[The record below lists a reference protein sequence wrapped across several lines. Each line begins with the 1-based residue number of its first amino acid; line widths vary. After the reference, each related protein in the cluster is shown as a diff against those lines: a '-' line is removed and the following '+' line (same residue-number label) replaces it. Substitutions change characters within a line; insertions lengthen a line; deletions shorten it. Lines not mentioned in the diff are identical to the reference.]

1 VVPGPV
7 DAFGIGRADSNAP
20 RRRLKMSVE
29 LRKAI
34 RTLIALSA
42 AGALGHGVPAVAQE
56 DEAEDGEDT
65 SVAVSTAGGIEEIV
79 VTARQKRAA
88 TDVIQERMDQPVVVD
103 LVSVEQISRVGD
115 STVASALRR
124 LPGVSLVGDFIYIRG
139 LGERYSSTTVNG
151 ALVPSPDLTR
161 NVIPLDIFPASILD
175 SLSIQKGFTVDRPAA
190 FGGGNV
196 DIRTRTIPENLL
208 ATIQVG
214 TGWNSDLSDD
224 VLTYRGGGDDRLG
237 TDDGTRALPRE
248 LRQAIQAYR
257 GSITPTSI
265 FSTLR
270 AQGGDPAF
278 AQAEQ
283 INRTLATSLN
293 REIDIKSE
301 SADPDLSIEA
311 GLGNSWVL
319 GESAMWKVG
328 VLGVGDYKNNW
339 RNKTRINRSQQLPDI
354 DNGTTE
360 ISTNQVALTGSAS
373 AGVDY
378 GDDHSLGFTYIFLR
392 NTDDEAAITQ
402 RNNFN
407 FRQDQGAQLRD
418 YRIRYEEREL
428 NLLQLTGRHVLG
440 PDTLGDKSAGFL
452 DGLEL
457 AWYYS
462 DAKATTDLPSEVTV
476 SAVDAVN
483 PANGEVLSSS
493 IRSTTSAAEYRFT
506 DLEDDV
512 DSYGYKLNL
521 PFELA
526 SGRLTGGV
534 FGGYD
539 YYQKGRS
546 YLQTQFNLGTTSAAA
561 TPILVGTPGTVFTDE
576 NILDPTNQF
585 LLSLGG
591 IGTESYLAGET
602 IDAAFGGVDLTLD
615 ERWRLNAGV
624 RWESWSQLS
633 VPVNQYEFRTS
644 VGKVPLTVEQ
654 LANAGKSDDDLY
666 PSAAITYM
674 RPDFWADEFRLRVG
688 YSQTTARPD
697 IREVTQSTFIDP
709 LTDARVTG
717 NPLLVPSDLKN
728 YDVRAEWFFASR
740 DNLTVSPFYKQ
751 IDRPIETVEGAGTD
765 NNLSF
770 TFINA
775 ETADVYGVE
784 IEWYKDLA
792 FVDRWLGGWAS
803 GFFTAGNVTLSDSE
817 LEVGNSAFAL
827 TNNKR
832 PLTQQSDT
840 ILNIQ
845 LGYDAPNERH
855 SATLSYNSFSERLY
869 YAGRNGAPD
878 AYEQPF
884 SSLDLTYSWY
894 PAQNW
899 SLKLRLQNLLD
910 ENIEIDQ
917 GGVTV
922 LEQDV
927 GMTFKADLRYK
938 F

>member
-1 VVPGPV
+1 
-7 DAFGIGRADSNAP
+7 
-20 RRRLKMSVE
+20 MSAE

-34 RTLIALSA
+34 RMLIALSA
-42 AGALGHGVPAVAQE
+42 AGALTHGTSAVAQE
-56 DEAEDGEDT
+56 DALEDDEDT
-65 SVAVSTAGGIEEIV
+65 AVAVSTEGGIEEII

-88 TDVIQERMDQPVVVD
+88 TDVIQERMDQPVAVD

-115 STVASALRR
+115 STVATALRR

-208 ATIQVG
+208 ATIQIG

-224 VLTYRGGGDDRLG
+224 VLTYKGGGDDRLG

-248 LRQAIQAYR
+248 LRQAIQTYR
-257 GSITPTSI
+257 GSITPNSI

-270 AQGGDPAF
+270 AQGGEPAF
-278 AQAEQ
+278 AEAEQ
-283 INRTLATSLN
+283 INRELATSLN
-293 REIDIKSE
+293 RQIDIKSE
-301 SADPDLSIEA
+301 SADPDLSMEA

-360 ISTNQVALTGSAS
+360 ISTNQVAVTGSAS

-392 NTDDEAAITQ
+392 STEDEAAITQ

-407 FRQDQGAQLRD
+407 FRREQGAQLRD
-418 YRIRYEEREL
+418 YRLRYEEREL
-428 NLLQLTGRHVLG
+428 NLLQLTGRHTLG
-440 PDTLGDKSAGFL
+440 PDTLGDKTAGFL

-457 AWYYS
+457 TWYYS
-462 DAKATTDLPSEVTV
+462 DAKATTDLPNEVTV
-476 SAVDAVN
+476 SAVDAIN
-483 PANGEVLSSS
+483 PETGEVLRST
-493 IRSTTSAAEYRFT
+493 IRSTTSAAEFRYT
-506 DLEDDV
+506 DLEDNV

-521 PFELA
+521 PFERF

-546 YLQTQFNLGTTSAAA
+546 YLQNQFNLGTTSAAA
-561 TPILVGTPGTVFTDE
+561 GPILVGTPGSVFTDE
-576 NILDPTNQF
+576 NILDPANRF

-602 IDAAFGGVDLTLD
+602 IDAAFGGVDLTFD
-615 ERWRLNAGV
+615 ETWRLNAGV
-624 RWESWSQLS
+624 RWEDWSLLS
-633 VPVNQYEFRTS
+633 VPINQNEFRTS
-644 VGKVPLTVEQ
+644 VGKVPLTPEQ
-654 LANAGKSDDDLY
+654 LANAGKTDDDFY
-666 PSAAITYM
+666 PSAAVTYM
-674 RPDFWADEFRLRVG
+674 RQDFLWADEFRLRVG

-728 YDVRAEWFFASR
+728 YDIRAEWFFANR
-740 DNLTVSPFYKQ
+740 DNLTISPFYKE
-751 IDRPIETVEGAGTD
+751 IDLPIETVEGAGTD

-775 ETADVYGVE
+775 KTADVYGVE

-855 SATLSYNSFSERLY
+855 SATLSFNSFSERLY

-884 SSLDLTYSWY
+884 ESLDLTYSWY
-894 PAQNW
+894 PAENW

-910 ENIEIDQ
+910 DNIEIKQ
-917 GGVTV
+917 GGTIV
-922 LEQDV
+922 LEQDI
-927 GMTFKADLRYK
+927 GMTFKADVRYN

>member
-1 VVPGPV
+1 
-7 DAFGIGRADSNAP
+7 
-20 RRRLKMSVE
+20 MSVE

-42 AGALGHGVPAVAQE
+42 AGALGHVGPAVAQE

-196 DIRTRTIPENLL
+196 DIRTRTIPDNLL

-224 VLTYRGGGDDRLG
+224 VLTYKGGGDDRLG

-248 LRQAIQAYR
+248 LRQAIQSYR

-278 AQAEQ
+278 AQAQQ

-293 REIDIKSE
+293 RQIDIESE

-440 PDTLGDKSAGFL
+440 PDTLGGKTAGFL

-483 PANGEVLSSS
+483 PSTGEVLSSS

-927 GMTFKADLRYK
+927 GMTFKADLRYN

>member
-1 VVPGPV
+1 
-7 DAFGIGRADSNAP
+7 
-20 RRRLKMSVE
+20 MSVE
-29 LRKAI
+29 LRNAI
-34 RTLIALSA
+34 RMLIALSA
-42 AGALGHGVPAVAQE
+42 AGALSHVTPAAAQDE
-56 DEAEDGEDT
+56 EAEDGDDT
-65 SVAVSTAGGIEEIV
+65 SVAVSTAGGMEEIV

-88 TDVIQERMDQPVVVD
+88 TDIIQERMDQPVVVD

-115 STVASALRR
+115 STVATALRR

-208 ATIQVG
+208 ATLQVG
-214 TGWNSDLSDD
+214 SGWNSDLSDD
-224 VLTYRGGGDDRLG
+224 VLTYSGGGDDRLG

-248 LRQAIQAYR
+248 LSQAIQTYR
-257 GSITPTSI
+257 GSITPSSI

-278 AQAEQ
+278 AEAEQ
-283 INRTLATSLN
+283 INRELATSLN
-293 REIDIKSE
+293 RNIDLRSE

-392 NTDDEAAITQ
+392 NTEDEAALTQ

-440 PDTLGDKSAGFL
+440 PDTLGDKTAGFL

-457 AWYYS
+457 NWYYS
-462 DAKATTDLPSEVTV
+462 DAKATTDLPSEISV

-483 PANGEVLSSS
+483 PATGEVLSSS

-506 DLEDDV
+506 DLQDDV
-512 DSYGYKLNL
+512 HSYGYKLNL
-521 PFELA
+521 PFERA
-526 SGRLTGGV
+526 AGRLTGGV

-539 YYQKGRS
+539 YYEKGRS

-561 TPILVGTPGTVFTDE
+561 TPILVGTPGSVLTDE
-576 NILDPTNQF
+576 NILDPANQF

-615 ERWRLNAGV
+615 ETWRLNAGV

-633 VPVNQYEFRTS
+633 VPVNQHEFRTS
-644 VGKVPLTVEQ
+644 VGKIPLTPEELV
-654 LANAGKSDDDLY
+654 NAGKSEDDYY

-728 YDVRAEWFFASR
+728 FDIRAEWFFANR
-740 DNLTVSPFYKQ
+740 DNVTVSPFYKE

-765 NNLSF
+765 NNLAF

-775 ETADVYGVE
+775 KTADVYGVE
-784 IEWYKDLA
+784 VEWYKDLA
-792 FVDRWLGGWAS
+792 FVDQWLGGWAS

-817 LEVGNSAFAL
+817 LEVGSSAFAL

-855 SATLSYNSFSERLY
+855 SATLSWNSFSERLY

-884 SSLDLTYSWY
+884 ESLDLTYSWY
-894 PAQNW
+894 PAENW

-910 ENIEIDQ
+910 DNIEIEQ

-922 LEQDV
+922 LEQEI
-927 GMTFKADLRYK
+927 GMTFKADVR
-938 F
+938 FNF

>member
-1 VVPGPV
+1 
-7 DAFGIGRADSNAP
+7 
-20 RRRLKMSVE
+20 MSVE
-29 LRKAI
+29 LRKAV
-34 RTLIALSA
+34 RMLIALSA
-42 AGALGHGVPAVAQE
+42 AGALGQVAAAVAQE
-56 DEAEDGEDT
+56 ADVAEAEVDDGAG
-65 SVAVSTAGGIEEIV
+65 SAANVSTAGPIEEII

-88 TDVIQERMDQPVVVD
+88 TDIIQERMDQPIVMD
-103 LVSVEQISRVGD
+103 LVGVEQISRVGD
-115 STVASALRR
+115 STVATALRR

-175 SLSIQKGFTVDRPAA
+175 SLSIQKGFTADRPAA

-196 DIRTRTIPENLL
+196 DIRTRTIPDDLL

-214 TGWNSDLSDD
+214 TGWNSNLSDD

-237 TDDGTRALPRE
+237 TDDGTRAQPRE
-248 LRQAIQAYR
+248 LRDAIQTYR
-257 GSITPTSI
+257 GSITPASI

-270 AQGGDPAF
+270 AQGGNPEF
-278 AQAEQ
+278 AEAEQ
-283 INRTLATSLN
+283 INRELATSLN
-293 REIDIKSE
+293 RKVDIQGE
-301 SADPDLSIEA
+301 SADPDLSVEG

-319 GESAMWKVG
+319 GESGMWKVG

-339 RNKTRINRSQQLPDI
+339 RNKTRINRSQQLPDV

-360 ISTNQVALTGSAS
+360 LSTNQVSLTGSFS

-392 NTDDEAAITQ
+392 NTDDEAAITE

-407 FRQDQGAQLRD
+407 FRRDQGAQLRD

-428 NLLQLTGRHVLG
+428 NLLQLTGRHELG
-440 PDTLGDKSAGFL
+440 SDTLGDRSVGIL
-452 DGLEL
+452 EGLEL
-457 AWYYS
+457 NWYYS
-462 DAKATTDLPSEVTV
+462 DAKATTDLPSEITV
-476 SAVDAVN
+476 SAVDSVD
-483 PANGEVLSSS
+483 PTTGEVLSSS
-493 IRSTTSAAEYRFT
+493 IRSTTSAAEFRFT
-506 DLEDDV
+506 DLEDNV
-512 DSYGYKLNL
+512 ESYGTKLNL
-521 PFELA
+521 PFEFA

-539 YYQKGRS
+539 YYEKGRS
-546 YLQTQFNLGTTSAAA
+546 YLQNQFNLGTTAAA
-561 TPILVGTPGTVFTDE
+561 AQAILSGTPGSVFTDE
-576 NILDPTNQF
+576 NILNPANRF

-602 IDAAFGGVDLTLD
+602 IDAAFGGVDVTLD
-615 ERWRLNAGV
+615 ETWRVNAGV
-624 RWESWSQLS
+624 RWEDWSLLSIPIDQNEFSTS
-633 VPVNQYEFRTS
+633 VP
-644 VGKVPLTVEQ
+644 KVPLTPEQ
-654 LANAGKSDDDLY
+654 LANAAKTDDDFY
-666 PSAAITYM
+666 PSVAVTYM
-674 RPDFWADEFRLRVG
+674 RQDFWADEFQLRFG

-717 NPLLVPSDLKN
+717 NPLLVPSDLQN
-728 YDVRAEWFFASR
+728 FDVRAEWYFSNR
-740 DNLTVSPFYKQ
+740 DSLTVSPFYKK

-775 ETADVYGVE
+775 ETADIYGVE

-803 GFFTAGNVTLSDSE
+803 GLFTAGNVTLSDSE

-840 ILNIQ
+840 ILNLQ
-845 LGYDAPNERH
+845 LGYDSPNERH

-869 YAGRNGAPD
+869 YAGRNGASD

-884 SSLDLTYSWY
+884 TSLDLTYSWY
-894 PAQNW
+894 PAENW

-910 ENIEIDQ
+910 DNIEIEQ

-922 LEQDV
+922 LEQEI
-927 GMTFKADLRYK
+927 GMVYKADFRYN

>member
-7 DAFGIGRADSNAP
+7 DALCIGRADSNAP
-20 RRRLKMSVE
+20 RRRFKMSVE

-42 AGALGHGVPAVAQE
+42 AGALGHVGPAVAQE

-196 DIRTRTIPENLL
+196 DIRTRTIPDNLL

-224 VLTYRGGGDDRLG
+224 VLTYKGGGDDRLG

-278 AQAEQ
+278 AQAQQ
-283 INRTLATSLN
+283 INRSLATSLN
-293 REIDIKSE
+293 RQIDIESE

-440 PDTLGDKSAGFL
+440 PDTLGGKTAGFL

-483 PANGEVLSSS
+483 PATGEVLSSS

>member
-1 VVPGPV
+1 
-7 DAFGIGRADSNAP
+7 
-20 RRRLKMSVE
+20 MSVE

-42 AGALGHGVPAVAQE
+42 AGALSHLAPAVAQE
-56 DEAEDGEDT
+56 AVAQDEGIEEGDGE
-65 SVAVSTAGGIEEIV
+65 SVAVSTDGPIEEIV

-452 DGLEL
+452 DGLEFN
-457 AWYYS
+457 WYYS
-462 DAKATTDLPSEVTV
+462 DAKATTDLPSEITV

-483 PANGEVLSSS
+483 PTTGEVLSSS

-506 DLEDDV
+506 DLEDNV

-521 PFELA
+521 PFEWA
-526 SGRLTGGV
+526 DGRLTGGV

-561 TPILVGTPGTVFTDE
+561 TPILVGTPGTVLTDE
-576 NILDPTNQF
+576 NILNPANQF

-624 RWESWSQLS
+624 RWEDWSLLS

-644 VGKVPLTVEQ
+644 VGKVPLTVDQ

-728 YDVRAEWFFASR
+728 YDIRAEWFFANR

-751 IDRPIETVEGAGTD
+751 IDLPIETVEGAGTD

-792 FVDRWLGGWAS
+792 FVDRWLGSWAS

-855 SATLSYNSFSERLY
+855 STTLSYNSFSERLY

-894 PAQNW
+894 PAENW

-922 LEQDV
+922 LEQDI
-927 GMTFKADLRYK
+927 GMTFKADLRYN

>member
-1 VVPGPV
+1 
-7 DAFGIGRADSNAP
+7 
-20 RRRLKMSVE
+20 MSVE

-34 RTLIALSA
+34 RMLIALSA
-42 AGALGHGVPAVAQE
+42 AGALSQVAPAVAQE
-56 DEAEDGEDT
+56 EEEPEAGDDT
-65 SVAVSTAGGIEEIV
+65 SVAVTTDGGIEEII

-88 TDVIQERMDQPVVVD
+88 TDIIQERMDQPVVVD

-115 STVASALRR
+115 STVATALRR

-190 FGGGNV
+190 FGGGNI
-196 DIRTRTIPENLL
+196 DIRTRTIPDNLL
-208 ATIQVG
+208 ATLQVG

-224 VLTYRGGGDDRLG
+224 VLTYSGGGDDRLG

-248 LRQAIQAYR
+248 LRQAIQTYR
-257 GSITPTSI
+257 GSVTPTSI

-278 AQAEQ
+278 AEAEQ

-360 ISTNQVALTGSAS
+360 ISTNQVSLTGSAS

-440 PDTLGDKSAGFL
+440 PDTLGDTTAGFL
-452 DGLEL
+452 DGLEFS
-457 AWYYS
+457 WYYS
-462 DAKATTDLPSEVTV
+462 DAKATTDLPSELTV

-483 PANGEVLSSS
+483 PATGEVLSSS

-506 DLEDDV
+506 DLEDNV
-512 DSYGYKLNL
+512 ESYGTKLNL
-521 PFELA
+521 PFEWA

-539 YYQKGRS
+539 YYEKGRS

-561 TPILVGTPGTVFTDE
+561 TPILVGTPGTVLTDE

-602 IDAAFGGVDLTLD
+602 IDAVFSGVDLTLD
-615 ERWRLNAGV
+615 ETWRVNAGV
-624 RWESWSQLS
+624 RWENWALLS
-633 VPVNQYEFRTS
+633 VPVDQYEFRTS
-644 VGKVPLTVEQ
+644 VGKIPLTPEQ
-654 LANAGKSDDDLY
+654 LANAGKTDDDLY
-666 PSAAITYM
+666 PAVAVTYM

-697 IREVTQSTFIDP
+697 IRELTQSTFIDP

-717 NPLLVPSDLKN
+717 NPSLVPSDLKN
-728 YDVRAEWFFASR
+728 FDIRAEWFFASR
-740 DNLTVSPFYKQ
+740 DNLTVSPFYKK
-751 IDRPIETVEGAGTD
+751 IDLPIETVEGAGTD

-784 IEWYKDLA
+784 VEWYKDLA

-827 TNNKR
+827 TNNTR

-884 SSLDLTYSWY
+884 STLDLTYSWY
-894 PAQNW
+894 PAENW

-910 ENIEIDQ
+910 DNIAIDQ

-922 LEQDV
+922 LEQEI
-927 GMTFKADLRYK
+927 GMTFKADVR
-938 F
+938 FNF

>member
-1 VVPGPV
+1 
-7 DAFGIGRADSNAP
+7 
-20 RRRLKMSVE
+20 MSVE

-42 AGALGHGVPAVAQE
+42 AGALSQVAPAVAQDE
-56 DEAEDGEDT
+56 EAEEGDDT
-65 SVAVSTAGGIEEIV
+65 SVTLSTAGGMEEIV

-115 STVASALRR
+115 STVATALRR

-196 DIRTRTIPENLL
+196 DIRTRTIPEDLL
-208 ATIQVG
+208 ATLQVG

-224 VLTYRGGGDDRLG
+224 VLTYSGGGDDRLG

-248 LRQAIQAYR
+248 LSQAIQTYR
-257 GSITPTSI
+257 GSITPSSI

-278 AQAEQ
+278 AEAQQ

-293 REIDIKSE
+293 RQIDIKSE
-301 SADPDLSIEA
+301 SADPDLSVEA

-328 VLGVGDYKNNW
+328 VLGVGDYKNTW
-339 RNKTRINRSQQLPDI
+339 RNKTRTVRSQQLPDI

-378 GDDHSLGFTYIFLR
+378 GEDHSLGFTYIFLR
-392 NTDDEAAITQ
+392 NTDDEAAITE

-407 FRQDQGAQLRD
+407 FRREEGAQLRD

-428 NLLQLTGRHVLG
+428 NLLQFTGRHTLG
-440 PDTLGDKSAGFL
+440 PDTLGDRSAGFL

-457 AWYYS
+457 TWYYS
-462 DAKATTDLPSEVTV
+462 DAKATTDLPGEVTV

-483 PANGEVLSSS
+483 PTTGEVLSSS

-521 PFELA
+521 PFERA
-526 SGRLTGGV
+526 SGRLTGGA

-546 YLQTQFNLGTTSAAA
+546 YLQTQFNLGTTAAAA
-561 TPILVGTPGTVFTDE
+561 TPILEGTPGTVLTDE
-576 NILDPTNQF
+576 NILDPVNEF

-615 ERWRLNAGV
+615 ERWRMNAGV

-644 VGKVPLTVEQ
+644 VGKVPLTAEQ

-728 YDVRAEWFFASR
+728 FDIRAEWFFANR
-740 DNLTVSPFYKQ
+740 DNLTVSPFYKE

-775 ETADVYGVE
+775 KTADIYGVE
-784 IEWYKDLA
+784 VEWYKDLA
-792 FVDRWLGGWAS
+792 FVDQWLGGWAS

-817 LEVGNSAFAL
+817 LEVGSSAFAL
-827 TNNKR
+827 TNDKR

-845 LGYDAPNERH
+845 IGYDAPNERH
-855 SATLSYNSFSERLY
+855 SATLSLNSFSERLY

-884 SSLDLTYSWY
+884 QSLDLTYSWY

-899 SLKLRLQNLLD
+899 SFKLRLQNLLD
-910 ENIEIDQ
+910 ENLEIEQ

-922 LEQDV
+922 LEQEI
-927 GMTFKADLRYK
+927 GMTFKADVR
-938 F
+938 FNF

>member
-1 VVPGPV
+1 
-7 DAFGIGRADSNAP
+7 
-20 RRRLKMSVE
+20 MSVE

-42 AGALGHGVPAVAQE
+42 AGALGHVVPAVAQE

-196 DIRTRTIPENLL
+196 DIRTRTIPDNLL

-283 INRTLATSLN
+283 INRVLATSLN

-440 PDTLGDKSAGFL
+440 PDTLGDTTAGFL

-457 AWYYS
+457 TWYYS
-462 DAKATTDLPSEVTV
+462 DAKATTDLPSEVSV

-483 PANGEVLSSS
+483 PATGEVLSSS

-521 PFELA
+521 PFEWA

-561 TPILVGTPGTVFTDE
+561 TPILVGTPGTVLTDE

-644 VGKVPLTVEQ
+644 VGKVPLTVDQ

-728 YDVRAEWFFASR
+728 YDIRAEWFFASR

-922 LEQDV
+922 LEQDI
-927 GMTFKADLRYK
+927 GMTFKADLRYN

>member
-7 DAFGIGRADSNAP
+7 DALCIGRADSNAP
-20 RRRLKMSVE
+20 RRRFKMSVE

-42 AGALGHGVPAVAQE
+42 AGALGHVGPAVAQE

-196 DIRTRTIPENLL
+196 DIRTRTIPDNLL

-283 INRTLATSLN
+283 INRVLATSLN

-440 PDTLGDKSAGFL
+440 SDTLGDKSAGFL

-457 AWYYS
+457 TWYYS

-483 PANGEVLSSS
+483 PATGEVLSSS

-521 PFELA
+521 PFEWA
-526 SGRLTGGV
+526 SGRVTGGV

-561 TPILVGTPGTVFTDE
+561 TPILVGTPGTVLTDE
-576 NILDPTNQF
+576 NILNPTNQF

-624 RWESWSQLS
+624 RWEDWSLLS

-644 VGKVPLTVEQ
+644 VGKVPLTLDQ

-717 NPLLVPSDLKN
+717 NPLLVPSDLRN
-728 YDVRAEWFFASR
+728 YDIRAEWFFASR

-845 LGYDAPNERH
+845 LGYDSPNERH

-894 PAQNW
+894 PAENW

-922 LEQDV
+922 LEQDI
-927 GMTFKADLRYK
+927 GMTFKADLRYN

>member
-7 DAFGIGRADSNAP
+7 DALCIGRADSNAP
-20 RRRLKMSVE
+20 RRRFKMSVE

-42 AGALGHGVPAVAQE
+42 AGALGHVGPAVAQE

-196 DIRTRTIPENLL
+196 DIRTRTIPDNLL

-224 VLTYRGGGDDRLG
+224 VLTYKGGGDDRLG

-278 AQAEQ
+278 AQAQQ
-283 INRTLATSLN
+283 INRSLATSLN
-293 REIDIKSE
+293 RQIDIESE

-440 PDTLGDKSAGFL
+440 PDTLGDKTAGFL

-483 PANGEVLSSS
+483 PATGEVLSSS

-728 YDVRAEWFFASR
+728 YDLRAEWFFASR

>member
-1 VVPGPV
+1 
-7 DAFGIGRADSNAP
+7 
-20 RRRLKMSVE
+20 MSVE

-42 AGALGHGVPAVAQE
+42 AGALSHLAPAAAQEAVAGE
-56 DEAEDGEDT
+56 GGIEEADGE
-65 SVAVSTAGGIEEIV
+65 SVEVSTDGPIEEIV

-196 DIRTRTIPENLL
+196 DIRTRTIPDDLL

-224 VLTYRGGGDDRLG
+224 VLTYKGGGDDRLG

-248 LRQAIQAYR
+248 LRQAIQTYR

-278 AQAEQ
+278 ATAEQ

-301 SADPDLSIEA
+301 SADPDLSVEA

-328 VLGVGDYKNNW
+328 ALGVGDYKNNW

-360 ISTNQVALTGSAS
+360 ISTNQVSLTGSAS

-392 NTDDEAAITQ
+392 NTEDEAAITE

-407 FRQDQGAQLRD
+407 FRRDQGAQLRD

-440 PDTLGDKSAGFL
+440 PDILGDKTAGFL

-457 AWYYS
+457 TWYYS
-462 DAKATTDLPSEVTV
+462 DAKATTDLPGEVTV
-476 SAVDAVN
+476 SAVDQVN
-483 PANGEVLSSS
+483 PVTGEALRTS

-506 DLEDDV
+506 DLEDNV

-521 PFELA
+521 PFEWA
-526 SGRLTGGV
+526 AGRVTGGV

-561 TPILVGTPGTVFTDE
+561 APILVGTPGTVFTDE
-576 NILDPTNQF
+576 NILNPTNQF

-624 RWESWSQLS
+624 RWEDWSLLS
-633 VPVNQYEFRTS
+633 VPINQYEFRTS
-644 VGKVPLTVEQ
+644 VGKVPLTAEQ

-728 YDVRAEWFFASR
+728 YDIRAEWFFASR
-740 DNLTVSPFYKQ
+740 DNLTVSPFYKK
-751 IDRPIETVEGAGTD
+751 IDLPIETVEGAGTD

-775 ETADVYGVE
+775 KTADVYGVE
-784 IEWYKDLA
+784 VEWYKDLA
-792 FVDRWLGGWAS
+792 FVDRWLGSWAS
-803 GFFTAGNVTLSDSE
+803 GFFTAGNITLSDSE

-894 PAQNW
+894 PAENW

-922 LEQDV
+922 LEQDI
-927 GMTFKADLRYK
+927 GMTFKADLRYN

>member
-1 VVPGPV
+1 
-7 DAFGIGRADSNAP
+7 
-20 RRRLKMSVE
+20 MSVE
-29 LRKAI
+29 LRKAV
-34 RTLIALSA
+34 RKLIALSA
-42 AGALGHGVPAVAQE
+42 AGALVQAAPAVAQ
-56 DEAEDGEDT
+56 DEEVESGDDT
-65 SVAVSTAGGIEEIV
+65 SVAVATGGPIEEII

-115 STVASALRR
+115 STVATALRR

-196 DIRTRTIPENLL
+196 DIRTRTIPEDLL
-208 ATIQVG
+208 ATLQVG

-224 VLTYRGGGDDRLG
+224 VLTYKGGGDDRLG

-248 LRQAIQAYR
+248 LSQAIQTYR

-278 AQAEQ
+278 AEAEQ

-293 REIDIKSE
+293 RELDIRSE
-301 SADPDLSIEA
+301 SADPDLSVEA

-328 VLGVGDYKNNW
+328 VLGVGDYKNTW
-339 RNKTRINRSQQLPDI
+339 RNKTRIVRSQQLPDI

-373 AGVDY
+373 AGVSY

-392 NTDDEAAITQ
+392 NTDDEAAITE

-407 FRQDQGAQLRD
+407 FRRDEGAQLRD
-418 YRIRYEEREL
+418 YRVRYEEREL
-428 NLLQLTGRHVLG
+428 NLLQITGRHVLG
-440 PDTLGDKSAGFL
+440 PDTLGDTTAGFL

-457 AWYYS
+457 GWYYS

-483 PANGEVLSSS
+483 PVTGEVLSTS

-512 DSYGYKLNL
+512 ESYGYKLNL
-521 PFELA
+521 PFEMA

-539 YYQKGRS
+539 YYEKGRS
-546 YLQTQFNLGTTSAAA
+546 YLQTQFNLGTTAAA
-561 TPILVGTPGTVFTDE
+561 AEPILVGTPGTVLTDE

-615 ERWRLNAGV
+615 ETWRLNAGV
-624 RWESWSQLS
+624 RWEDWSQLS
-633 VPVNQYEFRTS
+633 VPVNQNEFRTS
-644 VGKVPLTVEQ
+644 VGKIPLTVEQ
-654 LANAGKSDDDLY
+654 LANAGKTDDDLY

-674 RPDFWADEFRLRVG
+674 RPDFWADEFQLRVG

-717 NPLLVPSDLKN
+717 NPLLVPSDLRN
-728 YDVRAEWFFASR
+728 FDIRAEWFFANR
-740 DNLTVSPFYKQ
+740 DNLTVSPFYKE

-775 ETADVYGVE
+775 KTADIYGVE

-792 FVDRWLGGWAS
+792 FVDQWLGQWAS

-817 LEVGNSAFAL
+817 LEVGSSAFAL
-827 TNNKR
+827 TNDKR

-845 LGYDAPNERH
+845 LGYDAPNDRH
-855 SATLSYNSFSERLY
+855 SATLSWNSFSERLY

-884 SSLDLTYSWY
+884 GSLDLTYSWY
-894 PAQNW
+894 PAENW

-922 LEQDV
+922 LEQDI
-927 GMTFKADLRYK
+927 GMTFKADLR
-938 F
+938 FNF

>member
-1 VVPGPV
+1 
-7 DAFGIGRADSNAP
+7 
-20 RRRLKMSVE
+20 MSVE

-34 RTLIALSA
+34 RMLFALSA
-42 AGALGHGVPAVAQE
+42 AGAVTQVPAALAQE
-56 DEAEDGEDT
+56 EPQEAGDET
-65 SVAVSTAGGIEEIV
+65 SVAVTNEGGIEEII

-115 STVASALRR
+115 STVATALRR

-196 DIRTRTIPENLL
+196 DIRTRTIPEDLL
-208 ATIQVG
+208 ATVQVG

-224 VLTYRGGGDDRLG
+224 VLTYSGGGDDRLG

-248 LRQAIQAYR
+248 LRQAIQTYR
-257 GSITPTSI
+257 GSVTPTSI

-278 AQAEQ
+278 AEAEQ
-283 INRTLATSLN
+283 INRELAVNLN
-293 REIDIKSE
+293 RELTGIKSE
-301 SADPDLSIEA
+301 SADPDLSVEA

-328 VLGVGDYKNNW
+328 VLGVGDYKNTW
-339 RNKTRINRSQQLPDI
+339 RNKTRVNRSQQQPDI

-373 AGVDY
+373 AGVSY
-378 GDDHSLGFTYIFLR
+378 GDDHALGFTYIFLR
-392 NTDDEAAITQ
+392 NTDDEAAITE
-402 RNNFN
+402 RNNIN
-407 FRQDQGAQLRD
+407 FRRDQGAQLRD
-418 YRIRYEEREL
+418 YRVRYEEREL
-428 NLLQLTGRHVLG
+428 NLLQLTGRHTLG
-440 PDTLGDKSAGFL
+440 PDTLGDTTAGFL
-452 DGLEL
+452 DGLEVT
-457 AWYYS
+457 WYYS
-462 DAKATTDLPSEVTV
+462 DAKATTDLPSEITV
-476 SAVDAVN
+476 SAVDAVD
-483 PANGEVLSSS
+483 PATGDLLQTSV
-493 IRSTTSAAEYRFT
+493 RSTTSAAEYRFT
-506 DLEDDV
+506 DLEDNV

-521 PFELA
+521 PVEWA
-526 SGRLTGGV
+526 GGRLEGGV

-546 YLQTQFNLGTTSAAA
+546 YLQTQFNLGTTAAA
-561 TPILVGTPGTVFTDE
+561 AAPVLVGTPEDVLTDA
-576 NILDPTNQF
+576 NILDPVNGF

-624 RWESWSQLS
+624 RWEDWSQLS
-633 VPVNQYEFRTS
+633 VPINQYEFRTS
-644 VGKVPLTVEQ
+644 VGKVPLTAEQ
-654 LANAGKSDDDLY
+654 LATAGKSDDDLY
-666 PSAAITYM
+666 PSAAVTYM

-728 YDVRAEWFFASR
+728 YDIRAEWFFASR
-740 DNLTVSPFYKQ
+740 DNLTISPFYKE

-775 ETADVYGVE
+775 KTAEVYGVE
-784 IEWYKDLA
+784 VEWYKDLA

-817 LEVGNSAFAL
+817 LEVGTSAFAL
-827 TNNKR
+827 TNDKR
-832 PLTQQSDT
+832 PMTQQSDT

-855 SATLSYNSFSERLY
+855 STTLSFNSFSERLY

-884 SSLDLTYSWY
+884 RSLDLTYSWY

-910 ENIEIDQ
+910 ENIEIQQ
-917 GGVTV
+917 GGVKV
-922 LEQDV
+922 FEQDI
-927 GMTFKADLRYK
+927 GMTFKADLRYN

>member
-1 VVPGPV
+1 
-7 DAFGIGRADSNAP
+7 
-20 RRRLKMSVE
+20 MSVE

-34 RTLIALSA
+34 RMLIALSA
-42 AGALGHGVPAVAQE
+42 AGALSHLAPAAAQETVAQE
-56 DEAEDGEDT
+56 EALEEGDDASVEFSSDGPM
-65 SVAVSTAGGIEEIV
+65 EEII

-88 TDVIQERMDQPVVVD
+88 TDIIQERMDQPVSVD

-115 STVASALRR
+115 STVATALRR

-196 DIRTRTIPENLL
+196 DIRTRTIPDTLL

-224 VLTYRGGGDDRLG
+224 VLTYKGGGDDRLG

-248 LRQAIQAYR
+248 LRQAIQTNR
-257 GSITPTSI
+257 GSITPSSI

-278 AQAEQ
+278 AEAEL
-283 INRTLATSLN
+283 INRELATSLN
-293 REIDIKSE
+293 RNIDIKSE
-301 SADPDLSIEA
+301 SADPDLSVEA

-360 ISTNQVALTGSAS
+360 ISTNQVALTASAS

-392 NTDDEAAITQ
+392 NTDDEAAVTQ

-407 FRQDQGAQLRD
+407 FRRDQGAQLRD

-428 NLLQLTGRHVLG
+428 NLLQLTGRHALG
-440 PDTLGDKSAGFL
+440 QDTLGDRSAGFL
-452 DGLEL
+452 DGLEFT
-457 AWYYS
+457 WYYS
-462 DAKATTDLPSEVTV
+462 DAEATTDLPSEVTV
-476 SAVDAVN
+476 SAVDVVN
-483 PANGEVLSSS
+483 PATGEILSSS

-512 DSYGYKLNL
+512 ESYGTKLNL
-521 PFELA
+521 PFEWA
-526 SGRLTGGV
+526 SGRLTGGL

-539 YYQKGRS
+539 YYEKGRS

-561 TPILVGTPGTVFTDE
+561 GPILVGTPGTVLTDE
-576 NILDPTNQF
+576 NILDPANQF

-602 IDAAFGGVDLTLD
+602 IDAAFGGVDLTFD
-615 ERWRLNAGV
+615 ETWRVNAGV
-624 RWESWSQLS
+624 RWENWALLS
-633 VPVNQYEFRTS
+633 VPIDQYEFRTS
-644 VGKVPLTVEQ
+644 VGKIPLTPEQ
-654 LANAGKSDDDLY
+654 LANAGKTDDDLY
-666 PSAAITYM
+666 PAVAVTYL
-674 RPDFWADEFRLRVG
+674 RQDFWADEFRLLVG
-688 YSQTTARPD
+688 YSETTARPD
-697 IREVTQSTFIDP
+697 IRELTQSTFIDP

-728 YDVRAEWFFASR
+728 FDIRAEWFFANR
-740 DNLTVSPFYKQ
+740 DNLTVSPFYKE
-751 IDRPIETVEGAGTD
+751 INLPIETVEGAGTD

-775 ETADVYGVE
+775 ETADIYGVE
-784 IEWYKDLA
+784 VEWYKDLA
-792 FVDRWLGGWAS
+792 FVDRWLGDWAS

-832 PLTQQSDT
+832 PLTQHSDT

-855 SATLSYNSFSERLY
+855 GATLSFNSFSERLY

-884 SSLDLTYSWY
+884 ESLDLTYSWY
-894 PAQNW
+894 PSESW

-910 ENIEIDQ
+910 DNIEIKQ
-917 GGVTV
+917 GGTVV
-922 LEQDV
+922 LEQDI
-927 GMTFKADLRYK
+927 GMTFKADVR
-938 F
+938 FNF

>member
-7 DAFGIGRADSNAP
+7 DALCIGRADSNAP
-20 RRRLKMSVE
+20 RRRFKMSVE

-42 AGALGHGVPAVAQE
+42 AGALGHVGPAVAQE

-196 DIRTRTIPENLL
+196 DIRTRTIPDNLL

-224 VLTYRGGGDDRLG
+224 VLTYKGGGDDRLG

-248 LRQAIQAYR
+248 LRQAIQSYR

-278 AQAEQ
+278 AQAQQ
-283 INRTLATSLN
+283 INRSLATSLN
-293 REIDIKSE
+293 RQIDIESE

-440 PDTLGDKSAGFL
+440 PDTLGDKTAGFL

-483 PANGEVLSSS
+483 PATGEVLSSS

-927 GMTFKADLRYK
+927 GMTFKADLRYT

>member
-1 VVPGPV
+1 
-7 DAFGIGRADSNAP
+7 
-20 RRRLKMSVE
+20 MSLE

-42 AGALGHGVPAVAQE
+42 AGAMSHLTPAVAQTE
-56 DEAEDGEDT
+56 QAEQTEPTDEAESGQDT
-65 SVAVSTAGGIEEIV
+65 SVEGSTEGGIEEIV
-79 VTARQKRAA
+79 IVARQKRAA

-115 STVASALRR
+115 STVATALRR

-196 DIRTRTIPENLL
+196 DIRTRTIPDNLL

-224 VLTYRGGGDDRLG
+224 VLSYKGGDDDWLG
-237 TDDGTRALPRE
+237 TDDGTRALPGE
-248 LRQAIQAYR
+248 LRQAIQTYR

-265 FSTLR
+265 FQTLR
-270 AQGGDPAF
+270 FAGGDPAF
-278 AQAEQ
+278 AEAEQ
-283 INRTLATSLN
+283 INRALATSLN
-293 REIDIKSE
+293 RELDIKSE
-301 SADPDLSIEA
+301 SADPDLSIEG

-360 ISTNQVALTGSAS
+360 ISTNQVSLTGSAS
-373 AGVDY
+373 AGVSY
-378 GDDHSLGFTYIFLR
+378 GEDHSLGFTYIFLR

-407 FRQDQGAQLRD
+407 FRRDQGAQLRD
-418 YRIRYEEREL
+418 YRVRYEEREL
-428 NLLQLTGRHVLG
+428 NLLQLTGRHTLG
-440 PDTLGDKSAGFL
+440 PDTLGDTTAGFL
-452 DGLEL
+452 DGFEL
-457 AWYYS
+457 TWYYS

-476 SAVDAVN
+476 SAVDQVN
-483 PANGEVLSSS
+483 PVTGEVLSTS
-493 IRSTTSAAEYRFT
+493 IRSTTSAAEYRYT
-506 DLEDDV
+506 DLEDNV
-512 DSYGYKLNL
+512 ESYGYKLNL
-521 PFELA
+521 PFEWA
-526 SGRLTGGV
+526 SGRVTGGV

-539 YYQKGRS
+539 YYEKGRS
-546 YLQTQFNLGTTSAAA
+546 YLQTQFNLGTTAAA
-561 TPILVGTPGTVFTDE
+561 AAPILVGTPGEVLTDE
-576 NILDPTNQF
+576 NILNPANQF

-602 IDAAFGGVDLTLD
+602 IDAAFGGVDVTLD

-624 RWESWSQLS
+624 RWEDWSLLS
-633 VPVNQYEFRTS
+633 VPVDQYEFSTS

-654 LANAGKSDDDLY
+654 LATAGKSDDDLY

-728 YDVRAEWFFASR
+728 YDIRAEWFFANR
-740 DNLTVSPFYKQ
+740 DNFTVSPFYKQ
-751 IDRPIETVEGAGTD
+751 IDLPIETVEGAGTD

-775 ETADVYGVE
+775 KTADIYGVE
-784 IEWYKDLA
+784 VEWYKDLA
-792 FVDRWLGGWAS
+792 FVDRWLGSWAS

-817 LEVGNSAFAL
+817 LEVGDSAFAL

-845 LGYDAPNERH
+845 LGYDSPGGGH

-894 PAQNW
+894 PAENW

-922 LEQDV
+922 LEQDI
-927 GMTFKADLRYK
+927 GMTFKADLRYN

>member
-1 VVPGPV
+1 
-7 DAFGIGRADSNAP
+7 
-20 RRRLKMSVE
+20 MSVE
-29 LRKAI
+29 LRNAV
-34 RTLIALSA
+34 RMLIALSA
-42 AGALGHGVPAVAQE
+42 AGAVAQVPAALAGEEQTE
-56 DEAEDGEDT
+56 PGEEA
-65 SVAVSTAGGIEEIV
+65 SVAVTNERGIEEII

-103 LVSVEQISRVGD
+103 LVGVEQISRVGD
-115 STVASALRR
+115 STVATALRR
-124 LPGVSLVGDFIYIRG
+124 LPGVSLVGDFVYIRG

-161 NVIPLDIFPASILD
+161 NVIPLDIFPASVLE
-175 SLSIQKGFTVDRPAA
+175 SLSIQKGFTADRPAA

-196 DIRTRTIPENLL
+196 DIRTRTIPDELL
-208 ATIQVG
+208 ATLQVG

-224 VLTYRGGGDDRLG
+224 VLTYSGGGDDWLG

-248 LRQAIQAYR
+248 LSQAIQTYR
-257 GSITPTSI
+257 GSVTPTAI
-265 FSTLR
+265 FSALR
-270 AQGGDPAF
+270 AQGGDPEF
-278 AQAEQ
+278 AEAEQ
-283 INRTLATSLN
+283 INRELAVTLN
-293 REIDIKSE
+293 RDLTGIESE

-328 VLGVGDYKNNW
+328 VLGVGDYKNTW
-339 RNKTRINRSQQLPDI
+339 RNRTRINRSQQQADI
-354 DNGTTE
+354 DNGTTR

-373 AGVDY
+373 AGVSY
-378 GDDHSLGFTYIFLR
+378 GDDHALGLTYIFLR
-392 NTDDEAAITQ
+392 NTDDEASVTE
-402 RNNFN
+402 RNNIN
-407 FRQDQGAQLRD
+407 FRRDQGAQLRD
-418 YRIRYEEREL
+418 YRVRYEEREL
-428 NLLQLTGRHVLG
+428 DLLQLTGRHTLG
-440 PDTLGDKSAGFL
+440 PDTLGDTTAGAL
-452 DGLEL
+452 EGLEFT
-457 AWYYS
+457 WYFS
-462 DAKATTDLPSEVTV
+462 DAKATTELPSEITV

-483 PANGEVLSSS
+483 PVTGEVLQTGV
-493 IRSTTSAAEYRFT
+493 RSTTSAAEYRFT

-521 PFELA
+521 PVEWA
-526 SGRLTGGV
+526 GGRVTGGL
-534 FGGYD
+534 FGGYS

-546 YLQTQFNLGTTSAAA
+546 YLQTQFNFGTTASAA
-561 TPILVGTPGTVFTDE
+561 TPILVGTPESVLTDE
-576 NILDPTNQF
+576 NILDPANGF

-602 IDAAFGGVDLTLD
+602 IDAAFAGVDLTLD
-615 ERWRLNAGV
+615 ERWRLNAGL
-624 RWESWSQLS
+624 RWEDWSQLS
-633 VPVNQYEFRTS
+633 VPVDQYEFRTS
-644 VGKVPLTVEQ
+644 VGKVPLTAEQ
-654 LANAGKSDDDLY
+654 LAAAGKSDDDLY
-666 PSAAITYM
+666 PTAALTYM
-674 RPDFWADEFRLRVG
+674 RPGFWADEFRLRVG

-717 NPLLVPSDLKN
+717 NPLLVPSDLQN
-728 YDVRAEWFFASR
+728 YDIRAEWFFANR
-740 DNLTVSPFYKQ
+740 DNLTISPFYKR

-775 ETADVYGVE
+775 EKADVYGVE
-784 IEWYKDLA
+784 IEWFKDLA

-817 LEVGNSAFAL
+817 LEVGTSAFAL
-827 TNNKR
+827 TNDRR

-840 ILNIQ
+840 ILNVQ

-855 SATLSYNSFSERLY
+855 SATLSFNSFSERLY

-884 SSLDLTYSWY
+884 YSLDLTYSWY
-894 PAQNW
+894 PAGNW
-899 SLKLRLQNLLD
+899 SLKFRLQNLLD
-910 ENIEIDQ
+910 ENMQIEQ

-922 LEQDV
+922 FEQEI
-927 GMTFKADLRYK
+927 GMTFKADLRYN